1 MQLYRFTEFH
11 FLQLINLISFI
22 INSSSSP
29 FPPKFFLKWCDEDE
43 DDSFEN
49 VGNDDVHKDDDS
61 NDDDGNEDD
70 GFMMI
75 ISYC

>member
-43 DDSFEN
+43 DDSD
-49 VGNDDVHKDDDS
+49 DDVGMDDD
-61 NDDDGNEDD
+61 DDDDD
-70 GFMMI
+70 R
-75 ISYC
+75 YLKWQE

>member
-1 MQLYRFTEFH
+1 M
-11 FLQLINLISFI
+11 
-22 INSSSSP
+22 
-29 FPPKFFLKWCDEDE
+29 LKLLLLLTNVG
-43 DDSFEN
+43 DSEN

-75 ISYC
+75 VSYC